1 MKCKIDIV
9 DLAERIIEALNSSRS
24 RYVKDYGIMIEVC
37 LKMLLS
43 YLQSITVR
51 AIEIDD
57 AVIMSDL
64 LNIGALIPDNKE
76 EEKEIHERARAI
88 KGEIK

>member
-9 DLAERIIEALNSSRS
+9 DLRERIIEALNSSRS
-24 RYVKDYGIMIEVC
+24 KYVKDYGIMIEVC
-37 LKMLLS
+37 FEMLLR
-43 YLQSITVR
+43 YLQSITDR

-64 LNIGALIPDNKE
+64 LNIGALIPDNNE

-88 KGEIK
+88 KELKG